1 MYGIDLTGKT
11 ALVAGVANHRSL
23 AWGAA
28 QSLRDAGARLALTYQ
43 GERLKES
50 VEKLTADMPGTILV
64 PCDVTEDAQIDAAIA
79 TVAEQAGGTIDM
91 FVHSIAFANKED
103 LESGAMSQT
112 TREGYRVAMDISA
125 YSFVAMARALK
136 PFMKEGAAMVTMS
149 FLAAEKVFPNYNVM
163 GAAKAALEHHVRQL
177 AFEFGHDHIR
187 VNAVSA
193 GPVKTLAS
201 AGISGFGHALSHHR
215 YRAPLHRNIHKE
227 EVGKATLFLLSDMA
241 SGITGETLHVD
252 AGYHIMGV

>member
-1 MYGIDLTGKT
+1 MYALDLTGKT
-11 ALVAGVANHRSL
+11 ALIAGVANHRSL

-28 QSLRDAGARLALTYQ
+28 QALHQAGARLAFTYQ

-50 VEKLTADMPGTILV
+50 VEKLTADMPGVVLV
-64 PCDVTEDAQIDAAIA
+64 PCDVTEDAQIDAA
-79 TVAEQAGGTIDM
+79 VAAVAAEFGAIDK
-91 FVHSIAFANKED
+91 FVHSIAYANKED
-103 LESGAMSQT
+103 LESGAMSAT
-112 TREGYRVAMDISA
+112 TRDGFRVAMEISS
-125 YSFVAMARALK
+125 YSFVAMARAIK
-136 PFMKEGAAMVTMS
+136 PHMTEGSALVTMS

-201 AGISGFGHALSHHR
+201 AGIAGFGHALSHHR
-215 YRAPLHRNIHKE
+215 YRAPLHRNVTKD
-227 EVGKATLFLLSDMA
+227 EVGMATLFLLSDMA

>member
-1 MYGIDLTGKT
+1 MYTLDLAGKT

-28 QSLRDAGARLALTYQ
+28 SAVHHAGARLALTYQ
-43 GERLKES
+43 GDRLRQS
-50 VEKLTADMPGTILV
+50 VEKLTAGMPAVVLAG
-64 PCDVTEDAQIDAAIA
+64 CDVTDDAQIESAIA
-79 TVAEQAGGTIDM
+79 EIAAHVGHIDM
-91 FVHSIAFANKED
+91 FVHSIAYANKED
-103 LESGAMSQT
+103 LESGAMSAT
-112 TREGYRVAMDISA
+112 SREGFRLAMEISA

-136 PFMKEGAAMVTMS
+136 PHMREGGSIVTMS

-177 AFEFGHDHIR
+177 AYEFGEQGVR

-201 AGISGFGHALSHHR
+201 AGIARFGDALRIHSE
-215 YRAPLHRNIHKE
+215 RAPLHRNVTKD
-227 EVGKATLFLLSDMA
+227 EVGAATLFLLSDMA

-252 AGYHIMGV
+252 AGYNIMGV